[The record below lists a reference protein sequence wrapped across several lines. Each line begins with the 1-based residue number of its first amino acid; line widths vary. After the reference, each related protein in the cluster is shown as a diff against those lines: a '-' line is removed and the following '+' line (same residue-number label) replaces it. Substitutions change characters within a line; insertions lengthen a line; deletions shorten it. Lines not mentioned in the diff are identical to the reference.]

1 MIDINHTTGPEANDE
16 EAARMPLCARL
27 RRHQAWLMRYDEGL
41 SLSEIGRRLK
51 LSRERIYQELAKV
64 DDALSEEA
72 RTIRERIRATHHFRL
87 EAVAGDLM
95 RRLLDKGT
103 KNKEAAGLA
112 QALNRVLTSQRKMW
126 GVDAPARVIVSEED
140 VDAEIVRELDRL
152 ARGRQAVL
160 AGEIAASS
168 NHSGHGESGGNGH
181 RNN

>member
-64 DDALSEEA
+64 DDALTAEA
-72 RTIRERIRATHHFRL
+72 RAVRERIRAVHHFRL
-87 EAVAGDLM
+87 EKLAGDLM
-95 RRLLDKGT
+95 GRLAEADDKQ
-103 KNKEAAGLA
+103 AAPLA
-112 QALNRVLTSQRKMW
+112 QAINRILASQRKMW
-126 GVDAPARVIVSEED
+126 GVDAPSRVIVSEQD
-140 VDAEIVRELDRL
+140 VDAEIERELARV

-160 AGEIAASS
+160 VGEIAGDSH
-168 NHSGHGESGGNGH
+168 NGNGH
-181 RNN
+181 RAN